1 MEIFCWRC
9 LHLLVK
15 NTKQWT
21 NNRLLFPSVCLSQ
34 SALCVRTSVCVCV
47 CERVSFSRKASKYM
61 RSALGLCLAL
71 ARLGQTHSKF
81 PEGEHR
87 EKRFHAD
94 KSLAQIKRQISG
106 KDKRCW
112 LAENNGD
119 AETQVPEEPACR
131 APRCAWIKPANQGFL
146 TRSYTLCSCETEMCL
161 LIVVFLCARPLKLL
175 RVRSFTDSLGW
186 FKRWTCIEKATGEII
201 YLI

>member
-1 MEIFCWRC
+1 MSLLNGNFLLEVLTSVGEKHKTMDKQQAAFSLC
-9 LHLLVK
+9 LPL
-15 NTKQWT
+15 TICT
-21 NNRLLFPSVCLSQ
+21 
-34 SALCVRTSVCVCV
+34 LCMRECVCVCV

-106 KDKRCW
+106 KDKRC
-112 LAENNGD
+112 
-119 AETQVPEEPACR
+119 
-131 APRCAWIKPANQGFL
+131 
-146 TRSYTLCSCETEMCL
+146 
-161 LIVVFLCARPLKLL
+161 
-175 RVRSFTDSLGW
+175 
-186 FKRWTCIEKATGEII
+186 
-201 YLI
+201 

>member
-1 MEIFCWRC
+1 MSLLNGNFCWRC

-21 NNRLLFPSVCLSQ
+21 NSRLLFPSVCLSQ
-34 SALCVRTSVCVCV
+34 SALCVCVCARARA
-47 CERVSFSRKASKYM
+47 CVSFSRKASKYM

-81 PEGEHR
+81 PEGKHR

-119 AETQVPEEPACR
+119 RETQVPEEPAWR
-131 APRCAWIKPANQGFL
+131 APRSAWIKPANQGFL
-146 TRSYTLCSCETEMCL
+146 TRSNTLCSRETEN
-161 LIVVFLCARPLKLL
+161 VFKRISSLWYFCVHGCWA
-175 RVRSFTDSLGW
+175 RSFTDS
-186 FKRWTCIEKATGEII
+186 
-201 YLI
+201 

>member
-1 MEIFCWRC
+1 MEIFAGGAYICWWKTQNNGQTAGC
-9 LHLLVK
+9 FFPLSASHNLH
-15 NTKQWT
+15 
-21 NNRLLFPSVCLSQ
+21 SVY
-34 SALCVRTSVCVCV
+34 VCARARAC
-47 CERVSFSRKASKYM
+47 VSFSRKASKYM

-81 PEGEHR
+81 PEGKHR

-119 AETQVPEEPACR
+119 RETQVPEEPAWR
-131 APRCAWIKPANQGFL
+131 APRSAWIKPANQGFL
-146 TRSYTLCSCETEMCL
+146 TRSNTLCSRETEN
-161 LIVVFLCARPLKLL
+161 VFKRISSLWYFCVHGCWA
-175 RVRSFTDSLGW
+175 RSFTDS
-186 FKRWTCIEKATGEII
+186 
-201 YLI
+201 